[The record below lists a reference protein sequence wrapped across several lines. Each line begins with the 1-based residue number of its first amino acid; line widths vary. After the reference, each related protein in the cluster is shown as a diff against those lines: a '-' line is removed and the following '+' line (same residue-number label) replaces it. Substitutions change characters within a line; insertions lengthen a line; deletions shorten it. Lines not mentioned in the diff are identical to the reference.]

1 MILFLLHYHIE
12 RTLCCTT
19 KSALRVSAAPFGS
32 DGSLQ
37 QQTDVFVSPSV
48 HRLQGGWSCRCLMW
62 IWKSYCSP
70 FSHESWKKTTHVVS
84 VSETLSGMVTAE
96 ADGKIAT
103 CPAVLPPES
112 WDWTA
117 APMAP
122 PGWDDN
128 SQSCAAHWGGCPPWG
143 DRERESSEITRRG
156 SGRGRGG
163 EGYLLWL
170 CFSVWLSTLS
180 RRGKSP
186 ERRLT
191 GDFAPHWCQ
200 RKKRR
205 KKRQCR
211 RRTSQLC
218 SFFCSPQCSGV
229 PDRLHSGW
237 WAAAVR
243 PATWSPWRCS
253 GLAWPSEDS
262 FKAEVQMLMS
272 LKTLTGFMSCAQ
284 AELVFHVLL
293 MMRRFG
299 GQTHLLC
306 HHVNVCHWETFTEE
320 RCLSDKD
327 AVWQKKIEFTWRDD
341 QSLGR
346 KMIIKHQRSAPYSL
360 RHSGTAGEDL

>member
-48 HRLQGGWSCRCLMW
+48 RRLQGGWSCRCLMW

-84 VSETLSGMVTAE
+84 VSETLSVMVTAE

-117 APMAP
+117 APMAL

-156 SGRGRGG
+156 SGQGRGG

-170 CFSVWLSTLS
+170 CFSVWLSMLS

-200 RKKRR
+200 RR
-205 KKRQCR
+205 KKKAMQTQNITAVLLFLL
-211 RRTSQLC
+211 TSMLRC
-218 SFFCSPQCSGV
+218 ARPPPLRLVGSSGPPRDMV
-229 PDRLHSGW
+229 SMEMLRPRMALWGFIQSRSSDADEPENFDR
-237 WAAAVR
+237 
-243 PATWSPWRCS
+243 
-253 GLAWPSEDS
+253 
-262 FKAEVQMLMS
+262 
-272 LKTLTGFMSCAQ
+272 
-284 AELVFHVLL
+284 FHV
-293 MMRRFG
+293 MHSSWTCVSCFVDDAQVWRSD
-299 GQTHLLC
+299 
-306 HHVNVCHWETFTEE
+306 TFIMSP
-320 RCLSDKD
+320 C
-327 AVWQKKIEFTWRDD
+327 
-341 QSLGR
+341 
-346 KMIIKHQRSAPYSL
+346 
-360 RHSGTAGEDL
+360 

>member
-48 HRLQGGWSCRCLMW
+48 RRLQGGWSCRCLMW

-84 VSETLSGMVTAE
+84 VSETLSVMVTAE

-117 APMAP
+117 APMAL

-143 DRERESSEITRRG
+143 DRERRVQRSLAVDQAKGVEVRVTSSGCVSLSDCPCSADE
-156 SGRGRGG
+156 GR
-163 EGYLLWL
+163 
-170 CFSVWLSTLS
+170 VLSAA
-180 RRGKSP
+180 SP
-186 ERRLT
+186 ETLHRTDVREE
-191 GDFAPHWCQ
+191 
-200 RKKRR
+200 KK
-205 KKRQCR
+205 KQCR

-218 SFFCSPQCSGV
+218 CFFCSPQCSGV
-229 PDRLHSGW
+229 PDPLHSGW
-237 WAAAVR
+237 WAAVVR
-243 PATWSPWRCS
+243 PATWFPWRCS

-262 FKAEVQMLMS
+262 FKAEVQMQMS
-272 LKTLTGFMSCAQ
+272 LKTLTGFMSCTQ

-327 AVWQKKIEFTWRDD
+327 AVWLKKIEFTCRDD

-346 KMIIKHQRSAPYSL
+346 KMIIKHQRSALYSL